1 MACSSSTTKQDLRQ
15 MKSFEKEDIL
25 TQSAKNV
32 KSFQERTMG
41 PEDVEL
47 TDNEN
52 SFEEN
57 FSCDDDDDNNIDTDE
72 YDEDE
77 DTRFLD
83 VCMDG
88 DIEDL
93 VQLLEEMA
101 QAGETLSTEML
112 NCADSTDRVRKLNT
126 QENCTIIL
134 YIYYYFHNLLFF
146 NLDISII
153 LFLFMNTFSF

>member
-32 KSFQERTMG
+32 RSFQERTMG

-77 DTRFLD
+77 DKHGGGK
-83 VCMDG
+83 DG
-88 DIEDL
+88 D
-93 VQLLEEMA
+93 EEA
-101 QAGETLSTEML
+101 NGGGDTITKG
-112 NCADSTDRVRKLNT
+112 KLAK
-126 QENCTIIL
+126 
-134 YIYYYFHNLLFF
+134 
-146 NLDISII
+146 
-153 LFLFMNTFSF
+153 MR